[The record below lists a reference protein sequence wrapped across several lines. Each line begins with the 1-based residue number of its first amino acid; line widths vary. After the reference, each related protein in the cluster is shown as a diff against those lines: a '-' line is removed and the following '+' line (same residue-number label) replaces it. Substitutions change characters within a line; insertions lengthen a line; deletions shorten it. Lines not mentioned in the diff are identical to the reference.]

1 MKRGRTPLTLSLLGL
16 GVLVCA
22 SFFVPTA
29 TIHAQSPQPGT
40 VTTALN
46 CNSTP
51 RDSRCSY
58 DPKVNPLLI
67 AMGLDYIPSA
77 SKTPSSY
84 PNYGQ
89 CVRYSKQTL
98 GCIDSKGVF
107 IRVVTTSVLSPS
119 DIPGDTTTNDTI
131 TVYYPDGST
140 TQDQYFGGSLIHLAT
155 QSNASGT
162 ITGATSSNLIAET
175 ASGDSCGIT
184 NITACLVSGMAWI
197 ISEIEWLILG
207 VAAGILG
214 LANYLLGWST
224 YVTVFQFGNLV
235 GNSAGL
241 LAAWGVMRDVA
252 NIVLLFGFI
261 FLGVSTILNLPHSEY
276 TAKKAIPSLIIFAL
290 LLNFSLFAVEAVIDV
305 SNALATSIYEQATG
319 GAGVCDSNP
328 DGVVGTVTNTLD
340 CIFKQGIGG
349 QVMAMSGMA
358 NMYGFGSGEDEAK
371 NGNNVQLVV
380 VYAGLII
387 FAVITTLV
395 LFAAAIMLIIRA
407 VVLAFLMV
415 TAPIGFA
422 GMAIPPLH
430 EMASRWW
437 KELISQALF
446 APVYFLLALLSLKIM
461 SGVMTALGT
470 SSSGPSRETLA
481 GVFTAASDTGARG
494 SNITIVMTFA
504 LIIGFMVAALMFA
517 KKSSAMG
524 TSMAM
529 SGAGKLAFG
538 SLGFI
543 GRNSVGRFA
552 NYQASRLAKSQEAR
566 KTRIGQFALKN
577 FAGVA
582 KNSFDVRGS
591 GAGKQLEGL
600 IGSLGTAQKGGYY
613 GTVHEAEEA
622 RKKLAKEFKNSDEE
636 IEEIIDAEGED
647 GNGGAIGDLKKEL
660 AEATERHKAEL
671 IGLESR
677 LAAQRQQNEAILAPQ
692 RQQIDAKRIELEKK
706 EQELQA
712 ARTAGEQEK
721 ADLLETEVARAR
733 ESLNASGNAYQATKD
748 QAEKDLEPFTE
759 EISRAKKGH
768 ADETTRINGEIKAL
782 QDRVK
787 ELKAKPQK
795 DYADYLHEK
804 GEEQSI
810 LNNSVTRNITGV
822 GKHADHHA
830 SDAIKRELKKS
841 ENQKLLDALSKVKKD
856 IDTSAPANPG
866 APAAGA
872 GHH

>member
-1 MKRGRTPLTLSLLGL
+1 MGDRSAVQTNTCTIKVASDNSTRVIDSLY
-16 GVLVCA
+16 
-22 SFFVPTA
+22 VPTTPVVNNRA
-29 TIHAQSPQPGT
+29 VN
-40 VTTALN
+40 VTDR
-46 CNSTP
+46 NS
-51 RDSRCSY
+51 
-58 DPKVNPLLI
+58 N
-67 AMGLDYIPSA
+67 
-77 SKTPSSY
+77 
-84 PNYGQ
+84 
-89 CVRYSKQTL
+89 
-98 GCIDSKGVF
+98 
-107 IRVVTTSVLSPS
+107 
-119 DIPGDTTTNDTI
+119 
-131 TVYYPDGST
+131 GST
-140 TQDQYFGGSLIHLAT
+140 TGT
-155 QSNASGT
+155 SNNV
-162 ITGATSSNLIAET
+162 TGATGNLTGQDAAGTEGDVAAAAAE
-175 ASGDSCGIT
+175 AKSCHWYDVFSVG
-184 NITACLVSGMAWI
+184 CLVSGMAWI
-197 ISEIEWLILG
+197 ISEIEWLILA

-276 TAKKAIPSLIIFAL
+276 TAKRAIPALIIFAL
-290 LLNFSLFAVEAVIDV
+290 LLNFSLFAVEGVIDV

-358 NMYGFGSGEDEAK
+358 NMYGFGSGENEAAS
-371 NGNNVQLVV
+371 GDNVQLVV

-387 FAVITTLV
+387 FAMITTLV

-430 EMASRWW
+430 EVASRWW
-437 KELISQALF
+437 KELISQAIF

-461 SGVMTALGT
+461 SGVMVALGT
-470 SSSGPSRETLA
+470 NSTGASRETLA
-481 GVFTAASDTGARG
+481 GVFTAASDGGARG

-538 SLGFI
+538 TLGWA
-543 GRNSVGRFA
+543 GRNSAGRLA
-552 NYQASRLAKSQEAR
+552 NYGATRLAKSESAR

-600 IGSLGTAQKGGYY
+600 VGSLGSAQKGGYH
-613 GTVHEAEEA
+613 GDVHAAEEE

-636 IEEIIDAEGED
+636 IEEITEAEGED
-647 GNGGAIGDLKKEL
+647 GNGGTIGALKKEL
-660 AEATERHKAEL
+660 AEATEKHKAEL
-671 IGLESR
+671 IGLEAR
-677 LAAQRQQNEAILAPQ
+677 LAAQRKQNEAILAPQ
-692 RQQIDAKRIELEKK
+692 RQQIETKRVELEKK
-706 EQELQA
+706 EAELQD
-712 ARTAGEQEK
+712 ARTQGEQEK
-721 ADLLETEVARAR
+721 VAILEQEVVRAR

-748 QAEKDLEPFTE
+748 QADKDLEPVTQD
-759 EISRAKKGH
+759 IARAKEGH
-768 ADETTRINGEIKAL
+768 TNETARINTEITRL
-782 QDRVK
+782 QSRVK
-787 ELKAKPQK
+787 ELKAKPQN
-795 DYADYLHEK
+795 DYADYLHDK
-804 GEEQSI
+804 GHEQSI

-830 SDAIKRELKKS
+830 SDAIKKDLRKS

-856 IDTSAPANPG
+856 VEAPAPAKGG
-866 APAAGA
+866 APADA